1 MDSADHS
8 ALIRASKRA
17 EWFWLAAIVVA
28 CIVTIQAIMEDG
40 WEEQK
45 AMVIIPVIA
54 SVWFGFRR
62 SFRKRLEKQRGLHDS
77 H

>member
-28 CIVTIQAIMEDG
+28 CIVTIQAILEDG
-40 WEEQK
+40 WEERK
-45 AMVIIPVIA
+45 TMVVIPVIA

-62 SFRKRLEKQRGLHDS
+62 SFRKRLEKQSGLHDS